1 MLARAALRL
10 RTPALQSARPL
21 LATSARPLARDMS
34 TKIVATVFGQDR
46 EGVMADFSRVVLGV
60 GGTIGG
66 SRAITVSGTFNLSA
80 VVFLPEEDT
89 SLVADFSWALQ
100 TALPNYVTG
109 IRPAVTGDPPKVF
122 CRLDVESDNEY
133 GLIAQIADHVR
144 AQLEC
149 GLANMRSV
157 CSSRLTVGACVWTRG
172 GLCADQEPWLLVRVA
187 ANASEGRLGRRSHL
201 YVRGGHHAPSWQG
214 G

>member
-133 GLIAQIADHVR
+133 GLIAQIADHIK
-144 AQLEC
+144 
-149 GLANMRSV
+149 
-157 CSSRLTVGACVWTRG
+157 SRGFSFASLRTHQKVDSDGDPIFTCVAVIMHPPGKEVDVVTVEKEFYEMGEKLDVKVNFS
-172 GLCADQEPWLLVRVA
+172 P
-187 ANASEGRLGRRSHL
+187 
-201 YVRGGHHAPSWQG
+201 YV
-214 G
+214 